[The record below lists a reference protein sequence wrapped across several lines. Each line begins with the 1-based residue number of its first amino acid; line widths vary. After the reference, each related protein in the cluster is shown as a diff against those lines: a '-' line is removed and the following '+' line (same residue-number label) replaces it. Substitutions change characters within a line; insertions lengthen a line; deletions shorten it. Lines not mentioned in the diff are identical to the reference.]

1 MKEDNMLLTESIKRY
16 RWKVGPWN
24 DCSKPCNIG
33 TKRRAVACYD
43 TRGNKAMISEWICK
57 RISRKPKDQMPC
69 NRKPCQLLKPETNGQ
84 WIKGEWSKC
93 SVTCDKVRFSPDFME
108 FGLGIMWTILYWHFD
123 LYFKR
128 NVIWSLVLFQGIQS
142 RSVSC
147 VSQATGQLLSHVFC
161 EAKTRPDRERLCPN
175 NLQCMHEVPRSSNI
189 EHKVDKSA
197 DSYWSK
203 GNWGQV
209 SNT

>member
-1 MKEDNMLLTESIKRY
+1 ML
-16 RWKVGPWN
+16 
-24 DCSKPCNIG
+24 
-33 TKRRAVACYD
+33 
-43 TRGNKAMISEWICK
+43 SEWICK

-69 NRKPCQLLKPETNGQ
+69 NRKPCQLLKTETNGQ

-93 SVTCDKVRFSPDFME
+93 SVTCDKVIFSLNFMG
-108 FGLGIMWTILYWHFD
+108 FGLCIIRSVFQEIRDLIIGITM
-123 LYFKR
+123 
-128 NVIWSLVLFQGIQS
+128 FQGIQS

-147 VSQATGQLLSHVFC
+147 VSQTTGQLLSHVFC
-161 EAKTRPDRERLCPN
+161 EAKTRPDRERVCPN

-209 SNT
+209 SRT

>member
-1 MKEDNMLLTESIKRY
+1 MKEDNILSTESIKRY

-93 SVTCDKVRFSPDFME
+93 SVTCDKVRSSPNFIGS
-108 FGLGIMWTILYWHFD
+108 GLGIN

-128 NVIWSLVLFQGIQS
+128 NVISSLVL
-142 RSVSC
+142 SC
-147 VSQATGQLLSHVFC
+147 FRAFNRDQ
-161 EAKTRPDRERLCPN
+161 
-175 NLQCMHEVPRSSNI
+175 
-189 EHKVDKSA
+189 
-197 DSYWSK
+197 
-203 GNWGQV
+203 
-209 SNT
+209 

>member
-69 NRKPCQLLKPETNGQ
+69 NRKPCQLLKTETNGQ

-93 SVTCDKVRFSPDFME
+93 SVTCDKVRFSPNFMG
-108 FGLGIMWTILYWHFD
+108 FGLGIM
-123 LYFKR
+123 YFKR
-128 NVIWSLVLFQGIQS
+128 KVISSLVLSCFRAFNRDQWVA
-142 RSVSC
+142 SVK
-147 VSQATGQLLSHVFC
+147 L
-161 EAKTRPDRERLCPN
+161 P
-175 NLQCMHEVPRSSNI
+175 
-189 EHKVDKSA
+189 
-197 DSYWSK
+197 DSYWAMYFVK
-203 GNWGQV
+203 LRLDQIEKEYVRTTCNVCMKYLDQAI
-209 SNT
+209 SNTRWTNRRIHIGQKEIGVR

>member
-1 MKEDNMLLTESIKRY
+1 MKEDNLLLTESIKRY

-43 TRGNKAMISEWICK
+43 TRGNKAMLSEWICK

-93 SVTCDKVRFSPDFME
+93 SVTCDKVRFSPNFMR
-108 FGLGIMWTILYWHFD
+108 FGLGIN
-123 LYFKR
+123 LYFKMS
-128 NVIWSLVLFQGIQS
+128 VISSLVLLCF
-142 RSVSC
+142 R
-147 VSQATGQLLSHVFC
+147 AFNRDQLVASIKL
-161 EAKTRPDRERLCPN
+161 LG
-175 NLQCMHEVPRSSNI
+175 
-189 EHKVDKSA
+189 
-197 DSYWSK
+197 SYWVMYFVTLRLVQIEK
-203 GNWGQV
+203 EYVQTTCNVCMKYLDQAI
-209 SNT
+209 SNTRWTNRRIHIGLKEIGVR

>member
-1 MKEDNMLLTESIKRY
+1 MKEDNLLLTESIKRY

-69 NRKPCQLLKPETNGQ
+69 NRKPCQMLTNETNGQ

-93 SVTCDKVRFSPDFME
+93 SVTCDKVRFSLNFMG
-108 FGLGIMWTILYWHFD
+108 FGLGKILC
-123 LYFKR
+123 FKR
-128 NVIWSLVLFQGIQS
+128 NFISSLVL
-142 RSVSC
+142 
-147 VSQATGQLLSHVFC
+147 
-161 EAKTRPDRERLCPN
+161 
-175 NLQCMHEVPRSSNI
+175 
-189 EHKVDKSA
+189 
-197 DSYWSK
+197 
-203 GNWGQV
+203 
-209 SNT
+209 

>member
-1 MKEDNMLLTESIKRY
+1 MKEDNLLLTESIKRY

-43 TRGNKAMISEWICK
+43 TRGNKAMLSEWICK

-93 SVTCDKVRFSPDFME
+93 SVTCDKVIFSLNFMGFGFYIGIPQFTVYFRSAMCE
-108 FGLGIMWTILYWHFD
+108 FNTICNCAWNTQNSSKQKVGIVALQSIVYNSTLLWGVCLQYFVYTI
-123 LYFKR
+123 
-128 NVIWSLVLFQGIQS
+128 V
-142 RSVSC
+142 
-147 VSQATGQLLSHVFC
+147 
-161 EAKTRPDRERLCPN
+161 
-175 NLQCMHEVPRSSNI
+175 
-189 EHKVDKSA
+189 
-197 DSYWSK
+197 
-203 GNWGQV
+203 
-209 SNT
+209 

>member
-1 MKEDNMLLTESIKRY
+1 MLLTESIKRY

-43 TRGNKAMISEWICK
+43 TRGNRAMISEWICK

-69 NRKPCQLLKPETNGQ
+69 NRKPCQLLKTETNGQ

-93 SVTCDKVRFSPDFME
+93 SVTCDKVRLSPNFMG
-108 FGLGIMWTILYWHFD
+108 FGFFV

-128 NVIWSLVLFQGIQS
+128 NVILSLVLPCFRAFNRDQWVA
-142 RSVSC
+142 SVK
-147 VSQATGQLLSHVFC
+147 L
-161 EAKTRPDRERLCPN
+161 P
-175 NLQCMHEVPRSSNI
+175 
-189 EHKVDKSA
+189 
-197 DSYWSK
+197 DSYWAMYFVKLRLDQIEKDYVRTTCNVCMKYLDQAISSTMWI
-203 GNWGQV
+203 NRRNHIGQKEIGV
-209 SNT
+209 R